1 MTIAQGHGAAEVVI
15 YFPPQTRTG
24 RLSELVR
31 NRSRKPASLCGL
43 GVRIAHLP
51 PIAHLREHVAL
62 SDCRSTVEHLTFNQ
76 GIAGST
82 PVSPTI
88 LENSVGQTLRQ
99 LHPRPPLHICDAGGN
114 LDVIYY
120 AAERKSYGT
129 REDKKAGGDAE
140 AAAREGWHA
149 AAAGEMRREEER

>member
-1 MTIAQGHGAAEVVI
+1 MTIAQGHGAAEMGI
-15 YFPPQTRTG
+15 YFPPQARTG

-88 LENSVGQTLRQ
+88 SENSGGQTLRR
-99 LHPRPPLHICDAGGN
+99 PRSRPPLHTCVENGLLVAH
-114 LDVIYY
+114 LQ
-120 AAERKSYGT
+120 ERWARVLLPLSGASGYGT
-129 REDKKAGGDAE
+129 NCPFVVN
-140 AAAREGWHA
+140 
-149 AAAGEMRREEER
+149 MRHDGIGP